1 MNLEQLQSSNTALF
15 CWLSGMVQF
24 QLNVSIQRQLTGSPV
39 DHLLFSLFPYIPT
52 HSVQLNIGSDNHV
65 INYTSNRCFGLVDT
79 PEGAGKSDKPRVWSF
94 PLVMGLLPV
103 VSI

>member
-39 DHLLFSLFPYIPT
+39 DHLLSAYFLIFQPILF
-52 HSVQLNIGSDNHV
+52 N
-65 INYTSNRCFGLVDT
+65 
-79 PEGAGKSDKPRVWSF
+79 
-94 PLVMGLLPV
+94 
-103 VSI
+103 